1 MSPEKP
7 LFQSHQSN
15 PKDNTTMKLK
25 LAFLALSLTCASIP
39 FSSCGPIPTGPMP
52 IGASHDTERKAFDQ
66 GVMMGRKDAKSGRKN
81 NFGKYSTMYNSS
93 TKDAFARGYRSGYAS
108 RS

>member
-1 MSPEKP
+1 
-7 LFQSHQSN
+7 
-15 PKDNTTMKLK
+15 MKLK
-25 LAFLALSLTCASIP
+25 LALLALSLTCATIP
-39 FSSCGPIPTGPMP
+39 FSSCGAVATAAVLNE
-52 IGASHDTERKAFDQ
+52 ASNDSERKAFDQ
-66 GVMMGRKDAKSGRKN
+66 GVMMGRKDAKSGRQN